1 MIRIAIVEDDE
12 KQITELR
19 QYMHRY
25 EKDTGTELKV
35 YVFHDGAEIL
45 DNYTPQYDIILM
57 DIEMRLVDG
66 MTAAEEI
73 RRQDAE
79 VTLIFVTNMT
89 QYAIRGYEVGA
100 LDYVVKPVS
109 YFAFM
114 QKLTRAISKL
124 PKREKSFVT
133 LTLRSGV
140 MRIAASDIY
149 YVECQGHTLYFHTA
163 QGVLE
168 MNGTMKSVEESFQNL
183 QFSRGNNCYLINL
196 MHVDGIENMYAV
208 VNGEKLLLSRPRQ
221 KSFMQDLT
229 KYWGNTR

>member
-25 EKDTGTELKV
+25 EKDTATELKV

-79 VTLIFVTNMT
+79 VTLIF
-89 QYAIRGYEVGA
+89 I
-100 LDYVVKPVS
+100 
-109 YFAFM
+109 
-114 QKLTRAISKL
+114 
-124 PKREKSFVT
+124 T
-133 LTLRSGV
+133 LALRSGV
-140 MRIAASDIY
+140 MRIAVSDIY
-149 YVECQGHTLYFHTA
+149 YVECQGHTLYFHAA
-163 QGVLE
+163 QGVFE
-168 MNGTMKSVEESFQNL
+168 MNGTMKSIEESLKDL

-196 MHVDGIENMYAV
+196 VHVDGIEDKCALV
-208 VNGEKLLLSRPRQ
+208 KGEKLILSRPRQ
-221 KSFMQDLT
+221 KAFMQDLT
-229 KYWGNTR
+229 KYWGSVQ